1 MRGEPCIPLSEL
13 TAFLCAVQEG
23 HGPKRSRKQGP
34 SEPVHPSSLDFAPEP
49 YPDAPKTDPPRVWR
63 KASGNL
69 YLVSRHS
76 AIPEV
81 LVDCEFEEHE
91 VAVWQ
96 ESVGLV
102 HNLAR
107 VLHAAR
113 SRHMNHY
120 EVTCQEQ
127 VAALRAVFAAQPHEL
142 KDRIE
147 ALDSV
152 AAFLIRAGCH
162 VQAPGQ
168 TPVAIEA
175 LRRRA
180 SNHGSDI
187 ELITSLLEQTDLCR
201 EAALCD
207 MIRGAPNLMQVYGHM
222 LPRE

>member
-1 MRGEPCIPLSEL
+1 MDLS
-13 TAFLCAVQEG
+13 
-23 HGPKRSRKQGP
+23 
-34 SEPVHPSSLDFAPEP
+34 
-49 YPDAPKTDPPRVWR
+49 
-63 KASGNL
+63 
-69 YLVSRHS
+69 
-76 AIPEV
+76 
-81 LVDCEFEEHE
+81 
-91 VAVWQ
+91 AVWQ

-102 HNLAR
+102 HNLAG

-187 ELITSLLEQTDLCR
+187 ELVTSLLEQTDLCR
-201 EAALCD
+201 VWVWVLRACCVGLSV
-207 MIRGAPNLMQVYGHM
+207 R
-222 LPRE
+222 REPMRVGL